1 VNYLENSNRHDFVIC
16 DDATGVMLDVSQRTP
31 AVETLRIVHEVYD
44 IIRTIKRPAV
54 ETFEVHCALRG
65 LCQHLGWA
73 PGDIAVV
80 EHYAAATQ
88 AIVGGPTTG

>member
-1 VNYLENSNRHDFVIC
+1 MNYLENSNRHDFVIC

-31 AVETLRIVHEVYD
+31 AVDTLRIVHEVYD
-44 IIRTIKRPAV
+44 ILRKTKQPTV
-54 ETFEVHCALRG
+54 EIFEVHCALRG

-73 PGDIAVV
+73 PGDIAVI

-88 AIVGGPTTG
+88 AIVGGPTG